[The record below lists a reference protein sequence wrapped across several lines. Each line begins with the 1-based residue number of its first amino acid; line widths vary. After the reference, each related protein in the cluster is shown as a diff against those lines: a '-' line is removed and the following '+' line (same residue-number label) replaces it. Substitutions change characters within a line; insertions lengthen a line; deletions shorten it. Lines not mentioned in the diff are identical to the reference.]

1 MITATLKHDGTSLAV
16 ISPVKW
22 AERLSEEF
30 DSGTVTYYSTQST
43 ANPPLDGYELT
54 ITETQGSTTSTRTF
68 DFIGTEEVAKVKNGL
83 YKHTVYLTEPTK
95 LLEGTLIDGF
105 AVTQPETEENRKT
118 LYDVIER
125 LLAVNPFDGSIY
137 TITTDQTVVTALL
150 GAISP
155 EFRWNTQTTLY
166 ECLMEAGAVIN
177 AIPRLLKNSVG
188 EFTVVSFDFI
198 NEFKQAA
205 TSPFTT
211 DNVNAYGE
219 SVDEAQFNSRLAA
232 VVENLI
238 EE

>member
-1 MITATLKHDGTSLAV
+1 MITATLKHNGVALAV

-54 ITETQGSTTSTRTF
+54 ITKKQGSTTSTRTL

-83 YKHTVYLTEPTK
+83 YKHVVYLTEPTK

-105 AVTQPETEENRKT
+105 AVTQPETNENRKT

-137 TITTDQTVVTALL
+137 TITTEQTVVNALL
-150 GAISP
+150 GTISP
-155 EFRWNTQTTLY
+155 QFRWNTQTTLY
-166 ECLMEAGAVIN
+166 ECLMEVGAVIN
-177 AIPRLLKNSVG
+177 AIPRLLKDSAG

-198 NEFKQAA
+198 NAYKQAA

>member
-1 MITATLKHDGTSLAV
+1 MITATLKHNGVTLAV
-16 ISPVKW
+16 ISPVRW

-43 ANPPLDGYELT
+43 VNPPLDGYEL
-54 ITETQGSTTSTRTF
+54 IVGTRTL

-105 AVTQPETEENRKT
+105 AVTQPETNENRKT

-137 TITTDQTVVTALL
+137 TITTEQSVVNALL

-155 EFRWNTQTTLY
+155 QFRWNTQTTLY
-166 ECLMEAGAVIN
+166 ECLMEVGAVIN
-177 AIPRLLKNSVG
+177 AIPRLLKDSAG

-198 NEFKQAA
+198 NAYKQAA

>member
-1 MITATLKHDGTSLAV
+1 MITATLKHNGVALAV

-43 ANPPLDGYELT
+43 VNPPLDGYELT
-54 ITETQGSTTSTRTF
+54 VGTRTF

-105 AVTQPETEENRKT
+105 AVTQPETNENRKT

-137 TITTDQTVVTALL
+137 TITTEQSVVNALL

-166 ECLMEAGAVIN
+166 ECLMEVGAVIN
-177 AIPRLLKNSVG
+177 AIPRLLKDSAG

-198 NEFKQAA
+198 NAYKQAA

-211 DNVNAYGE
+211 DNVTAYGE

>member
-30 DSGTVTYYSTQST
+30 DSGTVTYYSTQAT

-54 ITETQGSTTSTRTF
+54 VGTRTF

-105 AVTQPETEENRKT
+105 AVTQPETDENRKT

-125 LLAVNPFDGSIY
+125 LLTVNPFDGSIY
-137 TITTDQTVVTALL
+137 TLTTDQTVVTALL
-150 GAISP
+150 GTISP

-198 NEFKQAA
+198 NAYKQAA

>member
-1 MITATLKHDGTSLAV
+1 MITATLKHNGATLAV

-30 DSGTVTYYSTQST
+30 DSGTVTYYSTQT
-43 ANPPLDGYELT
+43 TVNPPLDGYEL
-54 ITETQGSTTSTRTF
+54 IVGTRTL

-105 AVTQPETEENRKT
+105 AVTQPETNENRKT

-125 LLAVNPFDGSIY
+125 LLEVNPFDGSIY
-137 TITTDQTVVTALL
+137 TITTEQTVVDALI

-155 EFRWNTQTTLY
+155 QFRWNTQTTLY
-166 ECLMEAGAVIN
+166 ECLIEVGAVIN
-177 AIPRLLKNSVG
+177 AIPRLLKDSAG

-198 NEFKQAA
+198 NAYKQAA

>member
-1 MITATLKHDGTSLAV
+1 MICTLKHNGTSLAV
-16 ISPVKW
+16 IAPVKW

-30 DSGTVTYYSTQST
+30 YSGTETYYSTQST

-54 ITETQGSTTSTRTF
+54 VGTRTF

-105 AVTQPETEENRKT
+105 AVTQPETDTNRKT

-137 TITTDQTVVTALL
+137 TITTEQTVVNALL
-150 GAISP
+150 AAISP

-177 AIPRLLKNSVG
+177 AIPRLLKDSTG
-188 EFTVVSFDFI
+188 AFTIVSFDFI